1 MTILVIAEHN
11 NQQLKADTAKTL
23 AAAVA
28 IGGDIHLLV
37 AGYQSA
43 DVAKEAA
50 TLTGVTK
57 VLHVDAE
64 IYQHQLAEDL
74 ASLVVSIGTEL

>member
-28 IGGDIHLLV
+28 IGGDIHDF
-37 AGYQSA
+37 
-43 DVAKEAA
+43 DV
-50 TLTGVTK
+50 L
-57 VLHVDAE
+57 
-64 IYQHQLAEDL
+64 IFFQ
-74 ASLVVSIGTEL
+74 